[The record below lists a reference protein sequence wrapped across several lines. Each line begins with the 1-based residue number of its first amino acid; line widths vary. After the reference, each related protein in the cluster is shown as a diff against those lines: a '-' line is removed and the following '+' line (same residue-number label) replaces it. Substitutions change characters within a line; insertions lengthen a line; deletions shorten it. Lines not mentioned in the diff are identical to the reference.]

1 MAELHDT
8 AHEVAESIALAKF
21 VHVMAGLYIWEFIL
35 NLGHEYSIVMGK
47 RKFIHT
53 YPVGSSHAA
62 RAKDLIPRG
71 TALHG
76 VSLVHPIH
84 RHITVRVP

>member
-1 MAELHDT
+1 MSWLAYTCELSHFLSEFAIYSSPRT
-8 AHEVAESIALAKF
+8 S
-21 VHVMAGLYIWEFIL
+21 WEFIL
-35 NLGHEYSIVMGK
+35 NLGHDYSIVMGK

-84 RHITVRVP
+84 HHITVRVP